1 MKRGRSQPSRTIRK
15 DQGITGGHQ
24 LQWVV
29 EPLMEQPSYLQ
40 RAMFGCLGCYLHG
53 RLMLVLAARR
63 EPGQRAQSPRS
74 SRPKEAGT
82 VSEYKQALFRS
93 GRRIPALASNE
104 RERNRSISSTSP
116 GGVLQPWQGVL
127 VPTAREHH
135 AALLQEAGALIVH
148 PVLAKWLYLP
158 ESSDAFEEVA
168 QRLVAWAL
176 ADDPR
181 LGVEPA
187 SNSRRTRLATHGS
200 RRHTP
205 KRSR

>member
-1 MKRGRSQPSRTIRK
+1 MKREHP
-15 DQGITGGHQ
+15 

-40 RAMFGCLGCYLHG
+40 RPMFGCVGCYLHG
-53 RLMLVLAARR
+53 RLMLVLASRR
-63 EPGQRAQSPRS
+63 EP
-74 SRPKEAGT
+74 
-82 VSEYKQALFRS
+82 
-93 GRRIPALASNE
+93 
-104 RERNRSISSTSP
+104 
-116 GGVLQPWQGVL
+116 WQGLL

-135 AALLQEAGALIVH
+135 AALLREEGTLIVH
-148 PVLAKWLYLP
+148 PVLAKWLYLA

-168 QRLVAWAL
+168 QRLVAWVL

-187 SNSRRTRLATHGS
+187 SNSRRTSLGTPRVSA
-200 RRHTP
+200 RHKP